1 MRQTLAIHPGPLG
14 DVLLA
19 VPALRVLR
27 SRYPTDAIILAG
39 QVRIGELLV
48 SLDVVE
54 GHMRFERLG
63 LDQLFAGEPE
73 EDALAPVRAA
83 ARVVCWFG
91 SRDPL
96 FARRLAAIAPDAIVD
111 APWTPDELVWRHL
124 VASVATAA
132 EDADR
137 GPVRVPPELVTAGRR
152 ALEGAG
158 WDGTTPLLIVHPGAS
173 GAAKRWSAE
182 GYAEVLAQVSTRARV
197 AIVVHEGPADHDA
210 VKALRPR
217 LAPGIGT
224 LTNPPLP
231 VLAGALVHAR
241 AFVGNDS
248 GISHLASAVGAPS
261 LVLFTSGM
269 RGWEPWSPTA
279 TALVV
284 SMADLYREDVDAVA
298 TALARLLA

>member
-1 MRQTLAIHPGPLG
+1 MRYSLAIHPGPLG

-19 VPALRVLR
+19 VPALRALR
-27 SRYPTDAIILAG
+27 ARYPTDAIVLAG
-39 QVRIGELLV
+39 QSRIGELLV
-48 SLDVVE
+48 ALDVVE
-54 GHMRFERLG
+54 GHVRFERLG
-63 LDQLFAGEPE
+63 LDRLFAGEPGG
-73 EDALAPVRAA
+73 DALAPVRAA

-91 SRDPL
+91 SRDPV
-96 FARRLAAIAPDAIVD
+96 FARRLAEIAPDAIVD
-111 APWTPDELVWRHL
+111 APWTPDDLVWRHL
-124 VASVATAA
+124 VASVSAA
-132 EDADR
+132 PDDADR
-137 GPVRVPPELVTAGRR
+137 GPVRVPAELVTEGRR

-158 WDGTTPLLIVHPGAS
+158 WDGTTPLLVVHPGAS

-182 GYAEVLAQVSTRARV
+182 GYADALTRVSARARV

-210 VKALRPR
+210 VRALSPR

-248 GISHLASAVGAPS
+248 GISHLAAAVGAPS

-269 RGWEPWSPTA
+269 RAWEPWAATA
-279 TALVV
+279 TSLVV
-284 SMADLYREDVDAVA
+284 SMADLYREDADAVA
-298 TALARLLA
+298 TALSGRIA